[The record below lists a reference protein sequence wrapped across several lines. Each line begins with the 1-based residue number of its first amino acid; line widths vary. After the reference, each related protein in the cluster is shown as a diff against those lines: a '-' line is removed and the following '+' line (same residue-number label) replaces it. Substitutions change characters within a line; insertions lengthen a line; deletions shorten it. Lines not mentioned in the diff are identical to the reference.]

1 MSREFWFGIFAVS
14 TLSILAAGIFLIG
27 RRQSLFSAT
36 YPLKA
41 AFDNVSGLNPGAPV
55 RVAGIYQGTVRQ
67 IDLPRTTTEKVS
79 VIMDLEDRTRS
90 LIRKDSVA
98 FIKAEGLLGDK
109 FIEISIGSEKEPALR
124 EGATVPG
131 AAPWEISDLFG
142 KANRILDTT
151 TAVVENAEKIT
162 THLTA
167 VSSKIDQGKG
177 TIGALVNDRTLYS
190 QAAAGTTSFRENMQA
205 LKQNF
210 FLRGFFRDR
219 GYENS
224 ADLDEHAIR
233 SLPRTPHLQRFVF
246 DPERLFDKEDSAKLK
261 KTKDLDPAGRFLESN
276 RFGLAVVVA
285 SKGMKGD
292 GDEAEVLTQARAMV
306 VREYLVDH
314 FALDDTRVKTL
325 GLGKKEN
332 VPVEGKLELV
342 VYRDPRR

>member
-1 MSREFWFGIFAVS
+1 VKAEFDSVG
-14 TLSILAAGIFLIG
+14 
-27 RRQSLFSAT
+27 
-36 YPLKA
+36 
-41 AFDNVSGLNPGAPV
+41 GLNPGAPV
-55 RVAGIYQGTVRQ
+55 RLAGIYQGTVRQ
-67 IDLPRTTTEKVS
+67 IDSPRTTTEKVS

-90 LIRKDSVA
+90 LIRTDSVA

-109 FIEISIGSEKEPALR
+109 FIEISIGSENEPALQ

-142 KANRILDTT
+142 KANRILDST

-162 THLTA
+162 THLSA

-190 QAAAGTTSFRENMQA
+190 QVAAGTSSFSENMQA
-205 LKQNF
+205 LKRNF

-219 GYENS
+219 GYENT
-224 ADLDEHAIR
+224 ADLDEHAIQ
-233 SLPRTPHLQRFVF
+233 SLPRTPHVHRFVF
-246 DPERLFDKEDSAKLK
+246 DPDRLFDKEDNAKLK
-261 KTKDLDPAGRFLESN
+261 KTQDLDPAGRFLESN

-285 SKGMKGD
+285 SKNMKGD

-306 VREYLVDH
+306 VRKYLVDH
-314 FALDDTRVKTL
+314 FSFDDSRVRTL

-332 VPVEGKLELV
+332 VPVEGKVELL
-342 VYRDPRR
+342 VYGQPRR